1 MKPAGDFMY
10 AFKKIRELGDALEV
24 NKIPEAP
31 KFKLDDWPR
40 QNRNEEQS
48 ALSLSVEKEISHQ

>member
-31 KFKLDDWPR
+31 KFKLDD
-40 QNRNEEQS
+40 
-48 ALSLSVEKEISHQ
+48 